1 MRKKV
6 KKKKKKSKLWR
17 FNDCQWKRGREER
30 RKRKE
35 KVKEIEKINA
45 KKHRIQYNENRS
57 FSVNNINEK
66 ELRFK
71 S

>member
-45 KKHRIQYNENRS
+45 KKHRIQYN
-57 FSVNNINEK
+57 
-66 ELRFK
+66 
-71 S
+71 